1 MSFLFPLAWWLGL
14 LGLPVIAFY
23 LLKTRQR
30 RKPVSTLIFWQQIKP
45 KIENSPF
52 WRKLRRWLS
61 LALQLLI
68 LALVIAAIARPAFS
82 WEKKQAQQVVAILD
96 NSASMQSTS
105 PAPSRWKNSV
115 DGLADTIS
123 RLRVQDEM
131 AILTAED
138 PPRLLSGWTSSKR
151 ALRDALVKV
160 GELNTGTNPEASF
173 ALARELTATREN
185 ARIEVFSDSVWPNSA
200 GEAAKTGLVVRGVDD
215 KLPTNAGLTLFA
227 VRRSPT
233 SPGDWQIDAEV
244 ASSNVFSGRLELLK
258 DGQPMDLATVESA
271 PGKPWRKTWRGSSE
285 GGAEFEAV
293 LQVAGDDM
301 LPVDN
306 RARCTLTPLKA
317 LRVIVTGPPDPF
329 LEAVLD
335 SIPLV
340 NWSRVFLYPL
350 AMPSDVDLVIAGGEN
365 LPEKPQKVPVLF
377 LNPVKGGDWGELKGS
392 LKDVPVTDLDKSSP
406 LLLHAGLGAVAIE
419 EAGEWVSP
427 AGAEVLASSMGHPL
441 IFGQWD
447 RQPRWLVVGFDPV
460 KSDLP
465 LRTAFPVLMANLLQ
479 SLRGD
484 ADLKKGAAVLPGR
497 VESDLAPLMAPTSEA
512 RIDRSLVWP
521 GWWLVLLVALAIVVG
536 EWYLYNRRIT
546 D

>member
-14 LGLPVIAFY
+14 LSLPVITFY

-30 RKPVSTLIFWQQIKP
+30 RKLVSTLLFWQQIKP

-68 LALVIAAIARPAFS
+68 LALVIAALARPAFN
-82 WEKKQAQQVVAILD
+82 WEKKQAQQVVAVLD
-96 NSASMQSTS
+96 NSASMQATTG
-105 PAPSRWKNSV
+105 PLLRWQAATGALTDAV
-115 DGLADTIS
+115 A

-131 AILTAED
+131 AIITAED

-151 ALRDALVKV
+151 TLRDALGQVAV
-160 GELNTGTNPEASF
+160 LPTGTNPDAAF
-173 ALARELTATREN
+173 ALARELTTTREN
-185 ARIEVFSDSVWPNSA
+185 ARIEVFSDAVWPPIARESA
-200 GEAAKTGLVVRGVDD
+200 KAGLTVRGVDGN
-215 KLPTNAGLTLFA
+215 PAVNAGLTLFA
-227 VRRSPT
+227 VRRSPS

-244 ASSNVFSGRLELLK
+244 RSPNAFSGRLEILR
-258 DGQPMDLATVESA
+258 DGQPMDLAAVECS

-285 GGAEFEAV
+285 GGAQFEAV
-293 LQVAGDDM
+293 LQVTGEDM

-306 RARCTLTPLKA
+306 RARCVLTPLRP
-317 LRVIVTGPPDPF
+317 LRILVTGPSDPF

-340 NWSRVFLYPL
+340 DWSRVFLFPL
-350 AMPSDVDLVIAGGEN
+350 AMPDGVDLVIAGGEN
-365 LPEKPQKVPVLF
+365 LPEKKYDVPILF
-377 LNPVKGGDWGELKGS
+377 LNPARGGDWGERKGA
-392 LKDVPVTDLDKSSP
+392 LQDVPVTDVEKNS
-406 LLLHAGLGAVAIE
+406 LLLRHAGLSSVAIE
-419 EAGEWVSP
+419 EATEWVPP
-427 AGAEVLASSMGHPL
+427 AGAEVLAASLGHPL

-447 RQPRWLVVGFDPV
+447 RQPKWMVFAFDPT

-484 ADLKKGAAVLPGR
+484 ADLKQGAAVLPGR
-497 VESDLAPLMAPTSEA
+497 VETDLAALLPPTADAGLEHGW
-512 RIDRSLVWP
+512 VWP
-521 GWWLVLLVALAIVVG
+521 GWWLVLLGAFLLLVG